1 MLHTYTYTSQ
11 GHIRDAFWDA
21 FPHHWENEKKRK
33 SITKGHNAKTAEC
46 RQDFCNFIDQL
57 ERSGEISEALAQ
69 RVTL

>member
-1 MLHTYTYTSQ
+1 MYTYTSQ
-11 GHIRDAFWDA
+11 GHVRDAFWDA

-46 RQDFCNFIDQL
+46 RQDFVDFIDQL
-57 ERSGEISEALAQ
+57 ERNGEISEALAQ